1 MSSKNSELEKKLHE
15 QMSSH
20 EREVEEF
27 EILKADWVSEKE
39 ALEDTLFELRE
50 KLKENQTALN
60 GMESQKV
67 LKIR

>member
-1 MSSKNSELEKKLHE
+1 
-15 QMSSH
+15 MSSH

-39 ALEDTLFELRE
+39 ALEDTLCELRD
-50 KLKENQTALN
+50 KLKEKQTALN

>member
-1 MSSKNSELEKKLHE
+1 
-15 QMSSH
+15 MSSH

-39 ALEDTLFELRE
+39 ALEDTLCELRD
-50 KLKENQTALN
+50 KLKEKQTALN

-67 LKIR
+67 LKIRWVGILHVETCYM